1 MQRYMRVIGLGILFS
16 CSQPSVSPAQPT
28 HKPLRI
34 GYTNLELVLSYLP
47 EAQQVEQQLR
57 TYERKVIEQ
66 LNIKQSYL
74 QTKVEEYTELKQQG
88 KLTPAQEE
96 ERRKE
101 ILRLDEEIKRFQEES
116 EQNYLK
122 KKAELLQPV
131 IEKLQKAIDEL
142 AAAEGYD
149 YILNNSNS
157 TGVAF
162 ILHGPKG
169 DDVTE
174 KLLKRLGV
182 DTSKIQRPDTTGSAP
197 LSPPATGGTP
207 SPASPKK

>member
-1 MQRYMRVIGLGILFS
+1 MPMNMRVLGLAVLLS
-16 CSQPSVSPAQPT
+16 CCQPSVSPAQPSQ
-28 HKPLRI
+28 KPLRI

-47 EAQQVEQQLR
+47 EAQQVQQQLS
-57 TYERKVIEQ
+57 TYEKKVIEQ

-74 QTKVEEYTELKQQG
+74 QTKIEEYTELKQAG

-101 ILRLDEEIKRFQEES
+101 IMRLDEEIKRFQEES

-122 KKAELLQPV
+122 KKAELLQP
-131 IEKLQKAIDEL
+131 IIDKLQKAIDEL

-174 KLLKRLGV
+174 RLLKRLGV
-182 DTSKIQRPDTTGSAP
+182 DTSKIQRPDSATPSSSAP
-197 LSPPATGGTP
+197 AAPGSSGG
-207 SPASPKK
+207 KK

>member
-1 MQRYMRVIGLGILFS
+1 MRNMRAIGLLILFS
-16 CSQPSVSPAQPT
+16 CSQPQVSPAQSSQ
-28 HKPLRI
+28 KSLRI

-57 TYERKVIEQ
+57 TYERKIIEQ

-74 QTKVEEYTELKQQG
+74 QTKVEEYSELKQQN

-101 ILRLDEEIKRFQEES
+101 IMRLDEEIKRFQEES
-116 EQNYLK
+116 EQNYAK
-122 KKAELLQPV
+122 KKAELLQP
-131 IEKLQKAIDEL
+131 IIDKLQKAIDEL

-149 YILNNSNS
+149 YILNNSNA

-162 ILHGPKG
+162 ILHGPKEH
-169 DDVTE
+169 DVTE
-174 KLLKRLGV
+174 KLLKKLGV
-182 DTSKIQRPDTTGSAP
+182 DTTKIQKPDSA
-197 LSPPATGGTP
+197 ATP
-207 SPASPKK
+207 SSAAPKK